1 MSIVLYISSLTW
13 DSDSLCAKGQK
24 CKREQCGEGGRN
36 KTVCGVSEREEKE
49 SVMRRE
55 QSPTCITEVA
65 CKYDEANTQM
75 QGGGGQE
82 REERENEG
90 SGDRGGRADM
100 IKH

>member
-1 MSIVLYISSLTW
+1 M
-13 DSDSLCAKGQK
+13 
-24 CKREQCGEGGRN
+24 REQYGKGGGN

-49 SVMRRE
+49 SVMWRE
-55 QSPTCITEVA
+55 QSSTCITEVA

-75 QGGGGQE
+75 QGGGGT
-82 REERENEG
+82 RKEEREEG